1 MTRLTRLTSRKDESM
16 KPNELN
22 EIIEELEDVI
32 ERVEWEEKTEA
43 AMDSERAKPTHM
55 TWYRIKVMFDL
66 MLALSGAALPAL
78 IEILERIDYITD
90 LLEDNRPLTEE
101 SKTEQV
107 QTKENSPIDAPT
119 LEPDGGSF
127 QQSVSELKESEEI

>member
-16 KPNELN
+16 EPNELN
-22 EIIEELEDVI
+22 EMIEELEDAI
-32 ERVEWEEKTEA
+32 KRVEWEGKTEA
-43 AMDSERAKPTHM
+43 AMNSERAKPTHM

-107 QTKENSPIDAPT
+107 
-119 LEPDGGSF
+119 
-127 QQSVSELKESEEI
+127 

>member
-66 MLALSGAALPAL
+66 MLVLSGAALPAL
-78 IEILERIDYITD
+78 IEILERIDYITG

-107 QTKENSPIDAPT
+107 
-119 LEPDGGSF
+119 
-127 QQSVSELKESEEI
+127 

>member
-1 MTRLTRLTSRKDESM
+1 M

-32 ERVEWEEKTEA
+32 ERVEREGKTEA
-43 AMDSERAKPTHM
+43 AMNSGRARPTPL
-55 TWYRIKVMFDL
+55 TWYRIKVMLDL
-66 MLALSGAALPAL
+66 MLVLSGAALPAL
-78 IEILERIDYITD
+78 IEILERIDYITG

-107 QTKENSPIDAPT
+107 
-119 LEPDGGSF
+119 
-127 QQSVSELKESEEI
+127 

>member
-22 EIIEELEDVI
+22 EIIEELEGAI
-32 ERVEWEEKTEA
+32 KRVEWEGKTEA
-43 AMDSERAKPTHM
+43 AMNSGRAKPTSL
-55 TWYRIKVMFDL
+55 TWHRIKVMFDL
-66 MLALSGAALPAL
+66 MLVLSGAALPAL

-107 QTKENSPIDAPT
+107 
-119 LEPDGGSF
+119 
-127 QQSVSELKESEEI
+127 